1 MDNLNY
7 LGDFSLHGVTALTL
21 EQPKTT
27 GDYEVARVVVTMGNT
42 KLNITLISDHGEIKV
57 EIE

>member
-42 KLNITLISDHGEIKV
+42 KLNITLFSDQGR
-57 EIE
+57 IEVDYE